1 MPSNFFSKSWRRV
14 LTGNWAR
21 LGSIRYFIL
30 RDTFENDLIP
40 ALPPS
45 GHGEAFCSA
54 RYQPEII
61 CVHGVA
67 KILLR
72 YERFQAVHHTN
83 IYTALYTCDRR
94 LPARLRSLEGIG
106 SERDPWITGMRRISP
121 PPLPF
126 KPRRKDLSFEH
137 LRSSRRSISP
147 WERSSQRVA
156 HSYSSIPDYF
166 SLSLSNFSEKKR
178 NSSLVRRVI
187 SRDLRRQSL
196 VTRP

>member
-1 MPSNFFSKSWRRV
+1 MEELPRNFFSKSWRRV

-121 PPLPF
+121 PPP
-126 KPRRKDLSFEH
+126 
-137 LRSSRRSISP
+137 SP
-147 WERSSQRVA
+147 LNLEEKI
-156 HSYSSIPDYF
+156 Y
-166 SLSLSNFSEKKR
+166 LSNIFEARGAPFPLEKE
-178 NSSLVRRVI
+178 V
-187 SRDLRRQSL
+187 LRE
-196 VTRP
+196 

>member
-1 MPSNFFSKSWRRV
+1 MEELPRNFFSKSWRRV

-121 PPLPF
+121 PPP
-126 KPRRKDLSFEH
+126 PSDLEEK
-137 LRSSRRSISP
+137 I
-147 WERSSQRVA
+147 
-156 HSYSSIPDYF
+156 Y
-166 SLSLSNFSEKKR
+166 LSNIFEARGAPFPLEKE
-178 NSSLVRRVI
+178 V
-187 SRDLRRQSL
+187 LRE
-196 VTRP
+196 